1 MLFFAADTSNNS
13 LNLFTGTVWM
23 NWALFASCAG
33 CIPILLVFRERYGR
47 LVVDA
52 GIEVKVSDASDG
64 DLADDNFKTRSV
76 FASTLS
82 MAGVDQFMDKL
93 HKSKESKL

>member
-1 MLFFAADTSNNS
+1 
-13 LNLFTGTVWM
+13 M

-33 CIPILLVFRERYGR
+33 CIPILLVFKEHYGR

-52 GIEVKVSDASDG
+52 GIEVKVTNGSDG
-64 DLADDNFKTRSV
+64 DLQDDKFKTRSI

-82 MAGVDQFMDKL
+82 MSGVDQFMDRL

>member
-1 MLFFAADTSNNS
+1 
-13 LNLFTGTVWM
+13 M

-33 CIPILLVFRERYGR
+33 CIPILLVFKERYGR

-52 GIEVKVSDASDG
+52 GIEVKVTNGSDG
-64 DLADDNFKTRSV
+64 DLQDDEFKTRSI

-82 MAGVDQFMDKL
+82 MSGVDQFMDRL

>member
-1 MLFFAADTSNNS
+1 
-13 LNLFTGTVWM
+13 M
-23 NWALFASCAG
+23 NWALFGACAG

-52 GIEVKVSDASDG
+52 GLEVKATNSDDEVQ
-64 DLADDNFKTRSV
+64 DDTFKTRHI

-82 MAGVDQFMDKL
+82 MAGVDEFMNRL
-93 HKSKESKL
+93 HKSKESRL

>member
-1 MLFFAADTSNNS
+1 
-13 LNLFTGTVWM
+13 M

-33 CIPILLVFRERYGR
+33 CIPILLLFKERYGR

-52 GIEVKVSDASDG
+52 GIEVKVTNTSDG
-64 DLADDNFKTRSV
+64 EMQDDNFKTRSI

-82 MAGVDQFMDKL
+82 MAGVDQFMDRL
-93 HKSKESKL
+93 YKSKESSL

>member
-1 MLFFAADTSNNS
+1 
-13 LNLFTGTVWM
+13 M

-33 CIPILLVFRERYGR
+33 CIPILLMFKERYGR
-47 LVVDA
+47 LIVDA
-52 GIEVKVSDASDG
+52 GIEVKVEDASDG
-64 DLADDNFKTRSV
+64 DLQDNFKTRSV

-82 MAGVDQFMDKL
+82 MAGVDQFMDRL

>member
-1 MLFFAADTSNNS
+1 MVLFAADISNNS
-13 LNLFTGTVWM
+13 LAFFTGTVWM

-33 CIPILLVFRERYGR
+33 CIPILLVFKERYGR
-47 LVVDA
+47 LIVDA
-52 GIEVKVSDASDG
+52 GMEVKVENASDG
-64 DLADDNFKTRSV
+64 DLQNDNFKTRSV

-82 MAGVDQFMDKL
+82 MAGVDQFMDRL